1 MKRIAILLGCLFLI
15 MAGSRAQKIKTG
27 IEVLK
32 SEDFKSLEG
41 LRVGL
46 VTNPTGVDNHLVSDI
61 DLLHR
66 AANVKLVAL
75 FGPEHGVRGS
85 SHAGDAVDNDSDAA
99 TGLPIF
105 SLYGKNRIPSDEM
118 LQGIDALVYD
128 IQDVGCRSFTYIST
142 LYNVMKAAV
151 RNHKKVVVLDRPN
164 PLGGEK
170 IEGNMT
176 EDNCI
181 SFVSQFKIPYVYG
194 LTPGELALYLN
205 GEGLIPGGR
214 CDLQVIKMKGWKRR
228 MTYEDT
234 GLHWV
239 LSSPHIPEASTAPF
253 YSVTGIIGELY
264 NISIGV
270 GYTLPFKL
278 IGAEW
283 IKAPEFAERMNN
295 LKLPGVTFRPIYYTP
310 YYSVGKGKELQG
322 VQVYFTDYRKAS
334 LCDVQWYALQE
345 LYKLYPDHDPLKEA
359 TDRHNMFDKVC
370 GSFEVRKLFMK
381 RHMWE
386 DAKPYWDKDVASFR
400 KTAKKYHLYK

>member
-1 MKRIAILLGCLFLI
+1 
-15 MAGSRAQKIKTG
+15 
-27 IEVLK
+27 
-32 SEDFKSLEG
+32 
-41 LRVGL
+41 
-46 VTNPTGVDNHLVSDI
+46 
-61 DLLHR
+61 
-66 AANVKLVAL
+66 
-75 FGPEHGVRGS
+75 
-85 SHAGDAVDNDSDAA
+85 
-99 TGLPIF
+99 
-105 SLYGKNRIPSDEM
+105 
-118 LQGIDALVYD
+118 
-128 IQDVGCRSFTYIST
+128 
-142 LYNVMKAAV
+142 MKAAAK
-151 RNHKKVVVLDRPN
+151 NKIKVVVLDRPN

-170 IEGNMT
+170 IEGNYT
-176 EDNCI
+176 EDDCV

-194 LTPGELALYLN
+194 MTPGEVALYLN
-205 GEGLIPGGR
+205 GEGLIPGGK

-239 LSSPHIPEASTAPF
+239 LSSPHIPEASTSPF

-283 IKAPEFAERMNN
+283 IKAPEFADRMNS

-322 VQVYFTDYRKAS
+322 VQIYFTDYRKAN

-345 LYKLYPDHDPLKEA
+345 LYKLYPDHDPLAEA
-359 TDRHNMFDKVC
+359 TNRHDMFDKVC
-370 GSFEVRKLFMK
+370 GSHELRKLFMK

-386 DAKPYWDKDVASFR
+386 DAKAYWDKDVESFR
-400 KTAKKYHLYK
+400 KIAKKYYLYR